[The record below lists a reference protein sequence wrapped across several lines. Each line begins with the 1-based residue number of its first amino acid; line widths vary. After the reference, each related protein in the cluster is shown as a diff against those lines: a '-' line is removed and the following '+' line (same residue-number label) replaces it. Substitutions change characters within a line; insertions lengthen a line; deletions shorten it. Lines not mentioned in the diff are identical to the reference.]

1 MCQFGFCRV
10 DFILLLQITQ
20 SLFGFFVFLD
30 KQTLAAGFFAVADVF
45 GFAGQKCILIG
56 MAELFTH
63 LFAVLVFLV
72 HVVTDD
78 RQRAA
83 RAKTMKIME

>member
-1 MCQFGFCRV
+1 MPLRFFFC
-10 DFILLLQITQ
+10 F
-20 SLFGFFVFLD
+20 FLD

-45 GFAGQKCILIG
+45 SFAGQKRIFIG
-56 MAELFTH
+56 MAELFAH

-78 RQRAA
+78 RQ
-83 RAKTMKIME
+83 KGGEG

>member
-1 MCQFGFCRV
+1 MPPSFF
-10 DFILLLQITQ
+10 
-20 SLFGFFVFLD
+20 LFFLIN
-30 KQTLAAGFFAVADVF
+30 KPLAAGFFTVADMF

-56 MAELFTH
+56 MAELFAH

-78 RQRAA
+78 RQ
-83 RAKTMKIME
+83 KGGEG